1 LIVLIAMLSV
11 PNLFLTIFIFFGQW
25 QKDVSA
31 WNVSRVTTME
41 SMFRGASLFNRD
53 VTAWTTSNVVN
64 MKSAFEDGKAFNQ
77 DLSKWLVSKGTVISL
92 FFC

>member
-1 LIVLIAMLSV
+1 
-11 PNLFLTIFIFFGQW
+11 
-25 QKDVSA
+25 
-31 WNVSRVTTME
+31 ME